1 VLDSGRGLT
10 RLDSGD
16 LHDVAGGAHL
26 RGLTMVVTGGG
37 LLIPSYNDGLMLY
50 APESATPWSEQHV
63 NGWSP
68 DDNIDVTSAVA
79 LNENLVALGTAKHGV
94 ALIDLKS
101 GSSQRL
107 GTAEGLAD
115 LHVYSVAYD
124 HRGGL
129 WLALD
134 NGLSLVSLNLPKD
147 ASAARFNASVRGLYG
162 TRDEHLLFGGAFF
175 AAQGG
180 VQQLVQ
186 GLTQELQ
193 FPFNYNAF
201 RFEYSA
207 NGVQASGDM
216 EFQTYVQ
223 GVDQNWSAW
232 STRTEREFTQLSPG
246 KWVFRV
252 RARKA
257 GGEVSGEGVYA
268 LRINPAWYNTWWF
281 LVFQVLFVLGA
292 LLLPGHAHHY
302 KVLQEALTTFAVI
315 VPFIYLG
322 NWLGNFVNHYYSTNI
337 AFIQVLTSALLA
349 FVLDPVQNY
358 LKMHVQRRNERRRQ
372 RHLHRLA
379 QRQSESE

>member
-1 VLDSGRGLT
+1 
-10 RLDSGD
+10 
-16 LHDVAGGAHL
+16 
-26 RGLTMVVTGGG
+26 
-37 LLIPSYNDGLMLY
+37 
-50 APESATPWSEQHV
+50 
-63 NGWSP
+63 
-68 DDNIDVTSAVA
+68 
-79 LNENLVALGTAKHGV
+79 
-94 ALIDLKS
+94 
-101 GSSQRL
+101 
-107 GTAEGLAD
+107 
-115 LHVYSVAYD
+115 
-124 HRGGL
+124 
-129 WLALD
+129 
-134 NGLSLVSLNLPKD
+134 
-147 ASAARFNASVRGLYG
+147 
-162 TRDEHLLFGGAFF
+162 
-175 AAQGG
+175 
-180 VQQLVQ
+180 
-186 GLTQELQ
+186 
-193 FPFNYNAF
+193 
-201 RFEYSA
+201 
-207 NGVQASGDM
+207 M